1 MIYQA
6 PELKFIMLDQADV
19 IATSGLTDGGANGT
33 SVSYSF
39 GDLKSQLGAIQAQQE
54 NN

>member
-6 PELKFIMLDQADV
+6 PELKFILLDQTDV

-33 SVSYSF
+33 DVEYSF
-39 GDLKSQLGAIQAQQE
+39 ANLKSQLQGIQGRE
-54 NN
+54 